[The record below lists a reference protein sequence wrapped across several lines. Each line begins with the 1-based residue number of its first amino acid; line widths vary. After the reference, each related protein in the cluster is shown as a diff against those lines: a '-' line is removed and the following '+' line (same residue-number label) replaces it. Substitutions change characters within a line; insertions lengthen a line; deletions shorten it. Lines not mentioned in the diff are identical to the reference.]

1 MRLLHPRRD
10 PVFRCGQ
17 LEYRE
22 ARLWEHVLQ
31 QQRLALCG
39 LLAHLRLCNVIRVP
53 VRLLQ
58 ARRKRVPV
66 RRKACARLVVRHNS
80 IVRAARRRGV
90 PVGRPVSVPAD
101 RLRGSHNVP
110 AAVAGQVAATIKDQS
125 ERSVPERE
133 FRRPN
138 RASRSMRASPQ
149 HADGR

>member
-22 ARLWEHVLQ
+22 ARRWERDL
-31 QQRLALCG
+31 QQRLALRG

-53 VRLLQ
+53 LRLLQ
-58 ARRKRVPV
+58 ARGKRVPV
-66 RRKACARLVVRHNS
+66 RRKACGRLVVRHNS

-110 AAVAGQVAATIKDQS
+110 AAVAGQGAATIRD
-125 ERSVPERE
+125 RSARSAPARE
-133 FRRPN
+133 FPRPSQ
-138 RASRSMRASPQ
+138 ASRFMRVSRQRAG
-149 HADGR
+149 GR